1 MSEEDLNPARHRQT
15 DRPLALPP
23 IESAGMATTFVEH
36 GRRTGLPRPT
46 SGASDN
52 EPVCSFTPLPPHTPY
67 SHPHSPTD
75 PLANLQLTDPHG
87 SPLLQQP
94 LPPGTMMLT
103 KADLER
109 LKAYAEP
116 PSTVVLDKQSERDM
130 LHAKSKA
137 DVAGWAN
144 TIQVRQLR
152 PLSKHQAT
160 DLTPPLM
167 ASRIL

>member
-1 MSEEDLNPARHRQT
+1 
-15 DRPLALPP
+15 
-23 IESAGMATTFVEH
+23 
-36 GRRTGLPRPT
+36 
-46 SGASDN
+46 
-52 EPVCSFTPLPPHTPY
+52 
-67 SHPHSPTD
+67 
-75 PLANLQLTDPHG
+75 
-87 SPLLQQP
+87 
-94 LPPGTMMLT
+94 MLT